1 MKPMKSLLHVV
12 TRPLDAMARGIV
24 EATRVDP
31 GLRVEVVDL
40 NAGEPDYGALVGR
53 IFESDAIATW

>member
-1 MKPMKSLLHVV
+1 MKSLLHVV

-24 EATRVDP
+24 EATGADP

-40 NAGEPDYGALVGR
+40 TVGEPDYAALVAR
-53 IFESDAIATW
+53 IFEADAIATW